1 MTIAISKMSNRS
13 QHNADLENMKKGIK
27 VDANEVIVRLKTST
41 NTKTDVD
48 LAIYFEVSN
57 KAISSWRTRNS
68 IPLEFLL
75 QACAGTGEKIDYF
88 LFGEAFPRQQ
98 TGFPDSGIDDFRIT
112 TMKLTGERILIEIL
126 EKHAP
131 EELAFMEP
139 KETLAEG
146 ESIGMAMLIFADYI
160 EREKKAL
167 VDSGRMTNDEFK
179 EYIRN
184 VDCYDLP
191 YFARAFKHRNKQ
203 GPQ

>member
-1 MTIAISKMSNRS
+1 MA
-13 QHNADLENMKKGIK
+13 KGIK
-27 VDANEVIVRLKTST
+27 VNASEVIERLKASTST
-41 NTKTDVD
+41 NTDID
-48 LAIYFEVSN
+48 LANYFEVSN

-98 TGFPDSGIDDFRIT
+98 TESLETRIDDFWIT

-131 EELAFMEP
+131 KELAFMDAE
-139 KETLAEG
+139 ETLAKG
-146 ESIGMAMLIFADYI
+146 ESIGMAMLIFADFI
-160 EREKKAL
+160 ERKKKEL

-184 VDCYDLP
+184 VDRYDLP
-191 YFARAFKHRNKQ
+191 YFARAIKHRNKQ

>member
-1 MTIAISKMSNRS
+1 
-13 QHNADLENMKKGIK
+13 MKI
-27 VDANEVIVRLKTST
+27 DATEVIDRVKLALALKTDL
-41 NTKTDVD
+41 DV
-48 LAIYFEVSN
+48 AEFFEVSN
-57 KAISSWRTRNS
+57 KTVSSWRTRNTV
-68 IPLEFLL
+68 PLEFLL

-98 TGFPDSGIDDFRIT
+98 TELVDTRIDDFRIT

-131 EELAFMEP
+131 EKLAFMEAA
-139 KETLAEG
+139 ETRTEG
-146 ESIGMAMLIFADYI
+146 ESIGMAMLIFADFI

-179 EYIRN
+179 KYIQN
-184 VDCYDLP
+184 VDRYDLP
-191 YFARAFKHRNKQ
+191 YFARAIKNRNKQ